1 MKTYPYSISELVEN
15 RFRLPTN
22 FDDFLQSVTI
32 GIEYVRKGEPIVTNR
47 HILGREVIVKQLR
60 TNTNLN
66 NQFHRFYVIVLQCD
80 ETKIEEQ
87 TYYVTQMFKRTDT
100 DSVKEIFDVQLWNL
114 KILQN
119 NEIIKIHLAYDYAK
133 GGYTYQY
140 GTNSIM
146 HMGYQT
152 LPIYDYN
159 HPNVLKNSELKYTKV
174 WEIEHF
180 NLELSYKYR
189 HMLEMLLKNGCSN
202 LWGDV
207 AKGYSDMRKMTKGKL
222 MRNRLIL
229 KKFNPDHHQWEW
241 LPKLLKYGLTVELSM
256 EVSKRWTSYEIENQI
271 KGAATLSI
279 ETKTLMKYLLKQ
291 NQEFRHYNDYLEM
304 MIKLNTPVETN
315 QTMFPKDLKK
325 AHDDAVNK
333 YNTMKHEFDSRTYS
347 SKILPVIEKLEYTN
361 NEYAIIVPKDPDE
374 ILKEG
379 KALDHC
385 VGSYIGQ
392 VLKGETIILFIRM
405 ATETSKPLYTMEFKD
420 GRVNQIRGIGNK
432 SAPESIKTFA
442 DQWRKKKGKLCK
454 SLSIG
459 Y

>member
-1 MKTYPYSISELVEN
+1 M
-15 RFRLPTN
+15 
-22 FDDFLQSVTI
+22 
-32 GIEYVRKGEPIVTNR
+32 
-47 HILGREVIVKQLR
+47 IVKQLR

-133 GGYTYQY
+133 GGYTYQS

-152 LPIYDYN
+152 LPIYDYYR
-159 HPNVLKNSELKYTKV
+159 PSILENSELKYTKV

-222 MRNRLIL
+222 MKNRLIL
-229 KKFNPDHHQWEW
+229 KKFNPDHHQ
-241 LPKLLKYGLTVELSM
+241 
-256 EVSKRWTSYEIENQI
+256 
-271 KGAATLSI
+271 
-279 ETKTLMKYLLKQ
+279 
-291 NQEFRHYNDYLEM
+291 
-304 MIKLNTPVETN
+304 
-315 QTMFPKDLKK
+315 
-325 AHDDAVNK
+325 
-333 YNTMKHEFDSRTYS
+333 
-347 SKILPVIEKLEYTN
+347 
-361 NEYAIIVPKDPDE
+361 
-374 ILKEG
+374 
-379 KALDHC
+379 
-385 VGSYIGQ
+385 IG
-392 VLKGETIILFIRM
+392 R
-405 ATETSKPLYTMEFKD
+405 
-420 GRVNQIRGIGNK
+420 
-432 SAPESIKTFA
+432 A
-442 DQWRKKKGKLCK
+442 DV
-454 SLSIG
+454 
-459 Y
+459 

>member
-1 MKTYPYSISELVEN
+1 
-15 RFRLPTN
+15 
-22 FDDFLQSVTI
+22 
-32 GIEYVRKGEPIVTNR
+32 
-47 HILGREVIVKQLR
+47 
-60 TNTNLN
+60 
-66 NQFHRFYVIVLQCD
+66 
-80 ETKIEEQ
+80 
-87 TYYVTQMFKRTDT
+87 
-100 DSVKEIFDVQLWNL
+100 
-114 KILQN
+114 
-119 NEIIKIHLAYDYAK
+119 
-133 GGYTYQY
+133 
-140 GTNSIM
+140 
-146 HMGYQT
+146 
-152 LPIYDYN
+152 
-159 HPNVLKNSELKYTKV
+159 
-174 WEIEHF
+174 
-180 NLELSYKYR
+180 
-189 HMLEMLLKNGCSN
+189 MLLKNGCTN
-202 LWGDV
+202 LWSDV

-256 EVSKRWTSYEIENQI
+256 EISKRWTSYEIENQI

-325 AHDDAVNK
+325 AHDEAVNK

-374 ILKEG
+374 ILQEG